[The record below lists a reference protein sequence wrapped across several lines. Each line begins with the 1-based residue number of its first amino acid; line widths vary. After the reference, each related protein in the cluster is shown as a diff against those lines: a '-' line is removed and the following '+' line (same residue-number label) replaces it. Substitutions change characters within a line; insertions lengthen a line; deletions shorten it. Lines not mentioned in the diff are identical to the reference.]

1 MADDERMKSDH
12 IYLEL
17 LDMMKSQGAKKQSY
31 LSPDRSNAKL

>member
-17 LDMMKSQGAKKQSY
+17 LDMMKSQGAKAI
-31 LSPDRSNAKL
+31 LP